1 MTSVL
6 AALDNTVAARPV
18 LATAEAFASL
28 VGSEPAVTHV
38 RVNGDRAAR
47 LVAEA
52 AGRPLVELTGEPVEE
67 LVRAA
72 SRDDVSAIVLGTRAT
87 PAGARPVGH
96 TALAVA
102 ERVAKPVLLVPPD
115 TPRAGTIKR
124 VLVPLEGSVSSS
136 LAPRQIFELAAQQHI
151 NAVVLH
157 VLEEASLPLF
167 TDQPQHEAAAWARE
181 FLARYCPS
189 GADQVAFESRVGRPE
204 ELIPRAAEEL
214 AVDLVALGWS
224 QELARGRAP
233 VVRAVVE
240 RARIPVLLVPVVRVA
255 NA

>member
-6 AALDNTVAARPV
+6 AALDNTVAAAPV

-28 VGSEPAVTHV
+28 VGSDPAPMHV
-38 RVNGDRAAR
+38 RVNGDRGAR

-52 AGRPLVELTGEPVEE
+52 SGRPLTELAGEPVEE

-72 SRDDVSAIVLGTRAT
+72 SSDDVSAIVLGARAT
-87 PAGARPVGH
+87 PGGARPAGH

-115 TPRAGTIKR
+115 TPHAGRLKR
-124 VLVPLEGSVSSS
+124 VLVPLEGSVSTS
-136 LAPRQIFELAAQQHI
+136 LAPRQMFELARDRHI
-151 NAVVLH
+151 EVVVLH
-157 VLEEASLPLF
+157 VLEESSLPLF
-167 TDQPQHEAAAWARE
+167 TDQPQHEVPAWAHE
-181 FLARYCPS
+181 FLARYCPW
-189 GADQVAFESRVGRPE
+189 GADEVTFESRLGRPE

-224 QELARGRAP
+224 QELAHGRA
-233 VVRAVVE
+233 AVVHAVLE
-240 RARIPVLLVPVVRVA
+240 RARVPVLLVPVVIGE
-255 NA
+255 NG